1 MIGKTLGHYQITEKL
16 GQGGMGEVYRA
27 EDTNLSRQ
35 VAIKVLPDE
44 FAHDPE
50 RLARFEREARAL
62 AALSHPN
69 ILSIFD
75 FGKDAGISYAVT
87 ELLEGETLRQRLT
100 RERLPWRKA
109 IEVAAAVADGLAAAH
124 GKGVI
129 HRDIKPE
136 NVFIT
141 SDGRI
146 KVLDFGLARLQP
158 LAVWGEATTA
168 LSDPG
173 TAAGTVLGTVGYM
186 APEQVRGLQADARS
200 DIFTLGCLLYEMLA
214 GKRAFS
220 RETVAE
226 TMTAILKEPAPEV
239 SVSGVEIT
247 PELNRIIAHCL
258 EKNPGERFQSASDLA
273 FHLKSLL
280 TSAVAAR
287 SSAGKLDTGAKPETP
302 SIAVLPFANL
312 SPDPDQEYFCDGMT
326 EEIIAALSKIRGL
339 RVISRNSAMTLKG
352 TRKTTQE
359 IAELLHVSHVL
370 EGSVRK
376 SGSSLRIIAQL
387 IDAATDTH
395 LWTERFAG
403 MLDDVFDNQEKVALA
418 IAEVLRIRLSPDER
432 HELAERPVSDMRAHE
447 CYLRAL
453 HESLFAT
460 GESLARALR
469 VLQQGVDMLGDH
481 AILYFG
487 LAQLHWMSLE
497 FDAESREEGLRAA
510 SEYTRRVLALDAR
523 YAHALLAK
531 LERATGSQLQAIR
544 HFEDAVAVNR
554 GDVDS
559 MLWLCL
565 GYGFC
570 AGRPVAASELAD
582 KLISTDPLPVANLT
596 ARAYA
601 CWAADDFAQGLAV
614 LEEMRRREP
623 SIRFINLLRMHML
636 ARLGR
641 SEDACRAA
649 EDTVAEN
656 SRDAFAMMVTAF
668 RHALC
673 GEREALLA
681 SLADRGR
688 SYLWNDPEGPQWIAS
703 WLALVGEKDKA
714 LDWLERWI
722 ERGGINYPML
732 AHGDPLLTNLRGEPR
747 FQRLLDRIRP
757 EWEAFVPRF
766 QVGA

>member
-1 MIGKTLGHYQITEKL
+1 MIGKTISHYQIIDKL

-44 FAHDPE
+44 FAHDAE

-69 ILSIFD
+69 ILAIFD
-75 FGKDAGISYAVT
+75 FYKEAGITYTVT

-109 IEVAAAVADGLAAAH
+109 IEVAAGVADGLAAAH
-124 GKGVI
+124 RKGIV

-141 SDGRI
+141 SDGRV

-158 LAVWGEATTA
+158 LPMWGEATTA

-186 APEQVRGLQADARS
+186 APEQVRGQAADARS

-214 GKRAFS
+214 GKRAFA
-220 RETVAE
+220 RETAAE
-226 TMTAILKEPAPEV
+226 TMTAILKDPAPDV
-239 SVSGVEIT
+239 SVSGVEAT
-247 PELNRIIAHCL
+247 PELNRIIGHCL
-258 EKNPGERFQSASDLA
+258 EKNPGERFQSASDLS

-280 TSAVAAR
+280 TGATAAR
-287 SSAGKLDTGAKPETP
+287 PSVAKMDERAKPEMP
-302 SIAVLPFANL
+302 SIAVLPLANL

-359 IAELLHVSHVL
+359 IAELLHVGHLL
-370 EGSVRK
+370 EGSVRR
-376 SGSSLRIIAQL
+376 SGNNLRIIAQL

-403 MLDDVFDNQEKVALA
+403 TLDDVFDIQEKVALA
-418 IAEVLRIRLSPDER
+418 IAEALRIRLNPEER
-432 HELAERPVSDMRAHE
+432 HELADKPVSDIRVHE

-460 GESLARALR
+460 GESLTRALKL
-469 VLQQGVDMLGDH
+469 LQQGVETLGDH
-481 AILYFG
+481 ALLYYG
-487 LAQLHWMSLE
+487 LAQMHWWSVE
-497 FDAESREEGLRAA
+497 FDAEPREEGLRAA

-531 LERATGSQLQAIR
+531 LERATGSQLQATR
-544 HFEDAVAVNR
+544 HFEDAVAANP
-554 GDVDS
+554 GDADS
-559 MLWLCL
+559 MFWLSMC
-565 GYGFC
+565 YGFH
-570 AGRPVAASELAD
+570 AGRPVTAAEISD
-582 KLISTDPLPVANLT
+582 RLISADPLPAANLIT
-596 ARAYA
+596 RAYA

-614 LEEMRRREP
+614 LEEMLRREP
-623 SIRFINLLRMHML
+623 SIRFINLHRMHML

-641 SEDACRAA
+641 SEEACGAA
-649 EDTVAEN
+649 ADTVAEN
-656 SRDAFAMMVTAF
+656 SRDAIAMMVTAF
-668 RHALC
+668 RHALR

-681 SLADRGR
+681 SLDDRAR
-688 SYLWNDPEGPQWIAS
+688 SFLWNDAEGPEWVAS
-703 WLALVGEKDKA
+703 WLALVGEKEKA
-714 LDWLERWI
+714 LDWLEHWI
-722 ERGGINYPML
+722 ERGAFNYPML
-732 AHGDPLLTNLRGEPR
+732 EHGDPLLQSLRGIPR
-747 FQRLLDRIRP
+747 FQRLLDRVRP
-757 EWEAFVPRF
+757 EWERFVPRF
-766 QVGA
+766 QPAR